1 MKKSP
6 VTSTWSTVNYV
17 PFDQAVERY
26 ISVLGAKKLNKE
38 IAETAVLEA
47 IDSRRIK
54 CRRIDQNYDFK
65 QRHLS
70 YYLPPEP
77 ATTWELMQTGRLLVH
92 RETFDQWLESRA
104 GEGYTEDFGAQKPL
118 SEIEEKNVMII
129 VGAVLDVVLKQRT
142 SSGRPYS
149 LFTSQASFIEML
161 VNHWGHV
168 PGISQKNLEV
178 RFAAA
183 REEFKAHKI

>member
-26 ISVLGAKKLNKE
+26 ISVLGAKKLSKE
-38 IAETAVLEA
+38 IAETAVLEV
-47 IDSRRIK
+47 IDSGRIR
-54 CRRIDQNYDFK
+54 CRRTDQNYDFK

-104 GEGYTEDFGAQKPL
+104 GEGYSEDFGALKPL
-118 SEIEEKNVMII
+118 SEIEENNVMII
-129 VGAVLDVVLKQRT
+129 LGALLDVLLDQKT
-142 SSGRPYS
+142 SSGQQYS
-149 LFTSQASFIEML
+149 KFNSQAKLIDMVVHYWDS
-161 VNHWGHV
+161 
-168 PGISQKNLEV
+168 ISGVSKKNLEV
-178 RFAAA
+178 RFADA
-183 REEFKAHKI
+183 RKVFNAHKM